1 MAIVK
6 WSDHALDRMREQTR
20 FIAEQSCSSE
30 VAWNW
35 ANDIFA
41 EAEGLANFP
50 DMGHRLPEFPD
61 APYLEILVRK
71 NFRLIYRHIND
82 ICYIVTVRRCSMLLD
97 ETSLAEFDGVQE
109 SLSKRVLNE
118 LKRVDELCETGNRHF
133 TREESLNILRER
145 ANARRK

>member
-41 EAEGLANFP
+41 EAEGLADFP
-50 DMGHRLPEFPD
+50 NMGHRLPEFPD
-61 APYLEILVRK
+61 APYLKILVRK
-71 NFRLIYRHIND
+71 NFRLIYRLIND
-82 ICYIVTVRRCSMLLD
+82 ICYVVTVRRCSMLLD
-97 ETSLAEFDGVQE
+97 EASLAEFDGVQE
-109 SLSKRVLNE
+109 SLSERVLNE
-118 LKRVDELCETGNRHF
+118 LKRVDELCETDNRYF
-133 TREESLNILRER
+133 SQEESLNILRKR